1 MLHHR
6 LSFVTHGFRCRFAN
20 YLKFLMEFLTTLPTP
35 TQVISMRDAALGQM
49 DFARRYTLGLIEE
62 VPDELWQ
69 APAAGIPSNF
79 AWQIGHL
86 AVAQYGL
93 MLFRQRGR
101 AEGDIELMPGWFR
114 KRYSRGTNPMEDP
127 SPHPDRQTMLGMLER
142 IHIASMEFMGQTPAS
157 ALLEPTEMPYTAW
170 PIKLG
175 AFLFCPLHE
184 SIHSGQIGL
193 LRRAHALP
201 PVR

>member
-1 MLHHR
+1 
-6 LSFVTHGFRCRFAN
+6 
-20 YLKFLMEFLTTLPTP
+20 MENSGALPTP
-35 TQVISMRDAALGQM
+35 TQVLGMRDGAIGQM
-49 DFARRYTLGLIEE
+49 EFARNYTLGLISE

-69 APAAGIPSNF
+69 TPPAGIPSHF

-101 AEGDIELMPGWFR
+101 AEGDVDLMPGWFR
-114 KRYSRGTNPMEDP
+114 KRYSRGTSAIDDP
-127 SPHPDRQTMLGMLER
+127 SPHPDRTTMLALLER
-142 IHIASMEFMGQTPAS
+142 IHVASMEFMKQTS
-157 ALLEPTEMPYTAW
+157 AELLLEPTEMPFAAY

-193 LRRAHALP
+193 LRRAHGLS

>member
-1 MLHHR
+1 
-6 LSFVTHGFRCRFAN
+6 
-20 YLKFLMEFLTTLPTP
+20 MEF
-35 TQVISMRDAALGQM
+35 
-49 DFARRYTLGLIEE
+49 ARNYTLGLISEIPE
-62 VPDELWQ
+62 ELWQ
-69 APAAGIPSNF
+69 QTPAGIPSHF

-101 AEGDIELMPGWFR
+101 AEGDVELMPGWFR
-114 KRYSRGTNPMEDP
+114 KRYSRGTNPIEDL
-127 SPHPDRQTMLGMLER
+127 SPHPDRQTMLGMLDR
-142 IHIASMEFMGQTPAS
+142 IHHAAMAFMRETSPES
-157 ALLEPTEMPYTAW
+157 LLEPTEMPFTAY

-193 LRRAHALP
+193 LRRAHGLP

>member
-1 MLHHR
+1 MLHHQ
-6 LSFVTHGFRCRFAN
+6 LFFVTHGYRCRFAN
-20 YLKFLMEFLTTLPTP
+20 PKKNLMEDSSFLPSP
-35 TQVISMRDAALGQM
+35 AQVLSMRDAALGQM
-49 DFARRYTLGLIEE
+49 EFARNYTLGLISE
-62 VPDELWQ
+62 VPEEIWQ
-69 APAAGIPSNF
+69 VGPPGIPSHF

-101 AEGDIELMPGWFR
+101 AEGDVELMPGWFR
-114 KRYSRGTNPMEDP
+114 KRYSRGTNPSEDP
-127 SPHPDRQTMLGMLER
+127 NPHPNRATMLAMLER
-142 IHIASMEFMGQTPAS
+142 IHLASSQWMRQTTVES
-157 ALLEPTEMPYTAW
+157 LLQPTEMPYAAF
-170 PIKLG
+170 PNKLG

-193 LRRAHALP
+193 LRRAHGLL

>member
-1 MLHHR
+1 MDNDVVSL
-6 LSFVTHGFRCRFAN
+6 T
-20 YLKFLMEFLTTLPTP
+20 LKKFHMENPTILPSLG
-35 TQVISMRDAALGQM
+35 QVLSMRDAALGQM
-49 DFARRYTLGLIEE
+49 EFARAYTLGLISE
-62 VPDELWQ
+62 VPEELWQ
-69 APAAGIPSNF
+69 VSPAGIPTHF

-101 AEGDIELMPGWFR
+101 AEGDVELMPGWFR
-114 KRYSRGTNPMEDP
+114 KRYSRGTSAAGDP
-127 SPHPDRQTMLGMLER
+127 SPHPDRSTMLAMLER
-142 IHIASMEFMGQTPAS
+142 IHLAAAEYMQETTPES
-157 ALLEPTEMPYTAW
+157 LLEPTEMPYTAY

-193 LRRAHALP
+193 LRRAHGLEP
-201 PVR
+201 LR

>member
-1 MLHHR
+1 MDFDVVSLR
-6 LSFVTHGFRCRFAN
+6 V
-20 YLKFLMEFLTTLPTP
+20 KIFLMEIPVTIPSP
-35 TQVISMRDAALGQM
+35 DAAIAMRDSTLGQM
-49 DFARRYTLGLIEE
+49 EFARKYTLGLLAD
-62 VPDELWQ
+62 VPEELWQ
-69 APAAGIPSNF
+69 RAPQGIPTHF

-101 AEGDIELMPGWFR
+101 AEGDVELMPGWFR
-114 KRYSRGTNPMEDP
+114 KRYSRGTNPSDDP

-142 IHIASMEFMGQTPAS
+142 IHLNSMGFISQAPAEL
-157 ALLEPTEMPYTAW
+157 LLEPTEMPYAAY

-175 AFLFCPLHE
+175 ALLFCPLHE

-193 LRRAHALP
+193 LRRAFGLS